1 MCLCLWLCLCLC
13 VCLRLRLRLRCS
25 LPMHAA
31 HFFGNMNLNI
41 QGMNLQALS
50 QVLQGEACSSIACVC
65 MFVDPFASLSL
76 SFLFFSRILTLF
88 VLRSVLQFRV
98 YQAVTPLLQKTLA
111 ETTSP
116 SNTTSPTGY
125 VPLYRRNHKDK
136 CRRMGRV

>member
-13 VCLRLRLRLRCS
+13 LCLRLRLRLRCS

-76 SFLFFSRILTLF
+76 FSFLFEDSDA
-88 VLRSVLQFRV
+88 VCAALRFTIQGLPSGDAIASKNPCRDHL
-98 YQAVTPLLQKTLA
+98 AVKHHLA
-111 ETTSP
+111 HWVCAIVS
-116 SNTTSPTGY
+116 
-125 VPLYRRNHKDK
+125 
-136 CRRMGRV
+136 